1 MKKMKPKLSHAQ
13 KGVSSAQNG
22 ISSSHSGISSWLG
35 RETLFFDL
43 ALKADYFFNYQKM
56 KL

>member
-1 MKKMKPKLSHAQ
+1 MRKYKTKLSH
-13 KGVSSAQNG
+13 AQNG
-22 ISSSHSGISSWLG
+22 ISSSQKGVSSWLG
-35 RETLFFDL
+35 RERLFFDL